1 MNSTLLKPDRK
12 NLLTALALGAL
23 LAWPT
28 DQAQAQA
35 VPSSTETV
43 PYTLDT
49 GIRGNAGTEP
59 VVAYSNV
66 IRAATAPSK
75 LRVHFSSYNL
85 GAASF
90 VRLTSV
96 RDGGSQKL
104 DRVSLAYWQSTSA
117 IFNGDEVRM
126 ELHVAP
132 GDQGVYARVDQLILE
147 CDCSGG
153 ALTLNVAG
161 APESLCGADG
171 RSASTDNRVGRI
183 SGCTAWL
190 ISNGGVL
197 TAGHCGSGGGVFE
210 ANVPASSASG
220 VTVASAPEDQYP
232 IDTTT
237 RTAVNNGGGNDYGIF
252 GLLPNNTTGTRAHQ
266 RFGFFRMS
274 RETPAAASTIRITG
288 FGVDNTPAGPVAN
301 CCATDSLGN
310 CTHPS
315 CNAQSRTLQ
324 TSTGSFVSES
334 VVGANNVSHTYQ
346 TDTEPANSG
355 SPVLWTATGFAI
367 GIHTHGGCTA
377 GGGSNLGTSFENDGL
392 ESLVQ
397 NFPGTNCRYVD
408 TATYPNSPADNGT
421 VFQPFHNFASAVTSV
436 PSGGRVVMVE
446 GSYTKATV
454 GNTGIFGTGN
464 KAFTLLAP
472 VGTVT
477 IGE

>member
-1 MNSTLLKPDRK
+1 MNSLILKPDRK
-12 NLLTALALGAL
+12 KLFSAVALSAL
-23 LAWPT
+23 LAWPAE
-28 DQAQAQA
+28 QAQAQA
-35 VPSSTETV
+35 VPPSTETV
-43 PYTLDT
+43 SYKLDT
-49 GIRGNAGTEP
+49 GVRGNAGTES

-132 GDQGVYARVDQLILE
+132 GDQGVFARVDQLILE
-147 CDCSGG
+147 CDCSGR
-153 ALTLNVAG
+153 ALTLNTAG
-161 APESLCGADG
+161 APESLCGADN
-171 RSASTDNRVGRI
+171 RIASTDNRVGRI
-183 SGCTAWL
+183 AGCTAWL

-232 IDTTT
+232 IDTST
-237 RTAVNNGGGNDYGIF
+237 RTAVNNGAGNDYGIF
-252 GLLPNNTTGTRAHQ
+252 GLLPNTTTGTRAHT

-274 RETPAAASTIRITG
+274 RETPAASSTIRITG
-288 FGVDNTPAGPVAN
+288 FGVDNTPAGPVVN
-301 CCATDSLGN
+301 CCARDSGGN
-310 CTHPS
+310 CTHAS

-324 TSTGSFVSES
+324 TSTGGFVAES
-334 VVGANNVSHTYQ
+334 GGASDITITYAV
-346 TDTEPANSG
+346 DTEPANSG
-355 SPVLWTATGFAI
+355 SPVIWSTTGFAI

-377 GGGSNLGTSFENDGL
+377 DGGSNAGTSFENDGL
-392 ESLVQ
+392 ENLVA
-397 NFPGTNCRYVD
+397 NFPGANCRYVD
-408 TATYPNSPADNGT
+408 TVTYPNAPADNGT
-421 VFQPFHNFASAVTSV
+421 VFQPFHNFASAVSSV
-436 PSGGRVVMVE
+436 PSGGQVVMVT
-446 GSYTKATV
+446 GTYGKATA
-454 GNTGIFGTGN
+454 GNTGTYGTGN

-472 VGTVT
+472 VGSVT